1 MNEGYLAL
9 LISIFREVTPD
20 KAFMAL
26 DGKNPKAKINRHK
39 WTAEEFEEI
48 GRYREEGLKWKKIGE
63 LFGMRGKSIQTTYQ
77 RYVAK
82 RGNK

>member
-9 LISIFREVTPD
+9 LISIFREVTPE

-26 DGKNPKAKINRHK
+26 DGKSLDQKINRHK
-39 WTAEEFEEI
+39 WTAEEFEKI
-48 GRYREEGLKWKKIGE
+48 GRYREEGLKWKEIGE
-63 LFGMRGKSIQTTYQ
+63 LYGMRDKTIQTAYQ

>member
-9 LISIFREVTPD
+9 LISIFRKFTAEQ
-20 KAFMAL
+20 AFMAL
-26 DGKNPKAKINRHK
+26 DGKNPKVKINRHK

-48 GRYREEGLKWKKIGE
+48 GRYREEGLKWKEIGE

>member
-9 LISIFREVTPD
+9 LVSIFREVTPE
-20 KAFMAL
+20 KAFRAL
-26 DGKNPKAKINRHK
+26 EGKMPRVKVNRHK

-48 GRYREEGLKWKKIGE
+48 GKYREEGLKWKEIGE
-63 LFGMRGKSIQTTYQ
+63 LYGMRGKTIQTAYT